1 MDRSYLTHP
10 GLVRAGWEGLV
21 LYPVLFAL
29 SEDMRL
35 GGDVVDPVY
44 LSVVTRIPVSVL
56 TEGMTSL
63 GVVGIL
69 VEQDGSYLLTDC
81 SSRERMRVHAPPPGR
96 GRALESR
103 RAFSRPGAGPPSRG
117 LAHEGLEP
125 YLVETWGELISR
137 GKPLSAWVVGQ
148 TDAHPEMDLLGEAK
162 KAHAWD
168 LGQKKSKTSIRRFL
182 GNWFNR
188 AEGFKEEGEL
198 RAKIQA
204 EGGLSHWS
212 GLNKRD
218 RDAAIRSGHH
228 DHFTL
233 VNKVSLIRDL
243 RDEMFVLS
251 GQDLTHTDLPY
262 KVEVKAAIQGRL
274 EASEDPH
281 LPEPIVDLLK
291 NMGARPESSRALQ
304 WAMDQLVTD
313 VRYDMGLLPV

>member
-1 MDRSYLTHP
+1 M
-10 GLVRAGWEGLV
+10 
-21 LYPVLFAL
+21 
-29 SEDMRL
+29 
-35 GGDVVDPVY
+35 
-44 LSVVTRIPVSVL
+44 
-56 TEGMTSL
+56 
-63 GVVGIL
+63 
-69 VEQDGSYLLTDC
+69 
-81 SSRERMRVHAPPPGR
+81 HAPPLVR
-96 GRALESR
+96 ERAIESR
-103 RAFSRPGAGPPSRG
+103 RAFSRPCAGPPAR
-117 LAHEGLEP
+117 EGLEP
-125 YLVETWGELISR
+125 YLVETWGDLVSR
-137 GKPLSAWVVGQ
+137 GKPLSEWVAGQ
-148 TDAHPEMDLLGEAK
+148 ADAHPEMDLLGEAK
-162 KAHAWD
+162 KAPAWD

-204 EGGLSHWS
+204 EGGLAHWS

-262 KVEVKAAIQGRL
+262 KVEVKAAIQSRL

-281 LPEPIVDLLK
+281 QPEPIVDLLK

-304 WAMDQLVTD
+304 WAMDQLVTA